1 VLKEFRTLGPYLKK
15 YALRY
20 AIGFFFLVAVDLTQ
34 LIIPQIIKRA
44 VDLVSSGAFALADV
58 GALALLIVAVAA
70 LISTGRFIWRRMIFG
85 AARGIEAELRDRLF
99 RKYMEL
105 SGSFYLRNKI
115 GDLMARATNDIS
127 QVRQSAGMG
136 FVSFTDGFFML
147 IGILIVMFFQ
157 NARIALLTVIPL
169 PVITALII
177 VFGGFVGRRFERV
190 QAAFSKMSDIA
201 QETMAGIR
209 VVKAFTREK
218 AFLGRFASANDEY
231 RAANMTL
238 TGVFG
243 FFFPLIAF
251 LSGITMLILVLSGGR
266 AVIANG
272 FSAGDVVAMLAYLEM
287 LIWPVMGAGFMVNM
301 IQRGGASLK
310 RINEILDE
318 KPDIGDR
325 PGASGG
331 RPDGSIEFRGLG
343 FRYRGAAAP
352 ALEGISFSLARGER
366 LGILGRTGSGKSTL
380 LKLLPRLI
388 EAQPGSLFVGGKEA
402 AEWTLTSLRS
412 AFAFVPQDSFLF
424 SASIRDN
431 IAFGRPL
438 LGEADIARLVSAVR
452 LERDLEQFPA
462 GLDTLVGEKGLSLSG
477 GQKQRV
483 ALARALALDSE
494 ILVLD
499 DAFSAVD
506 TETEE
511 GILAGLLGE
520 RRGRTTI
527 IVSHRV
533 STLRHADRIIVLE
546 AGKIIQDGS
555 HGELLAREDGL
566 YAEIAGLQALDE
578 GEGGSRG

>member
-1 VLKEFRTLGPYLKK
+1 VLKEYRTLVPYLRK

-20 AIGFFFLVAVDLTQ
+20 AVGFIVLVTVDLTQ

-44 VDLVSSGAFALADV
+44 VDSVSSGAFILADI
-58 GALALLIVAVAA
+58 GKLALLIVAVAA
-70 LISTGRFIWRRMIFG
+70 FISLGRFVWRRMIFG
-85 AARGIEAELRDRLF
+85 AARSIEAELRERLF

-147 IGILIVMFFQ
+147 FGILIVMFLQ

-169 PVITALII
+169 PVITVLII

-190 QAAFSKMSDIA
+190 QAAFSRMSDIA
-201 QETMAGIR
+201 QETMAGVR
-209 VVKAFTREK
+209 VVKAFVREK

-251 LSGITMLILVLSGGR
+251 LSGITMLILIIAGGR
-266 AVIANG
+266 AVISNG

-325 PGASGG
+325 PGAAAG
-331 RPDGSIEFRGLG
+331 RPAGSIEFRGLS
-343 FRYRGAAAP
+343 FRYGDSGSP

-388 EAQPGSLFVGGKEA
+388 EAPPLSLFVGGREA
-402 AEWTLTSLRS
+402 AEWSLSSLRT

-431 IAFGRPL
+431 IAFGRPG
-438 LGEADIARLVSAVR
+438 LGEEDIARLVSSVR

-511 GILAGLLGE
+511 GILAALLGE

-546 AGKIIQDGS
+546 GGKIVQDGS

-578 GEGGSRG
+578 NEGAGRG